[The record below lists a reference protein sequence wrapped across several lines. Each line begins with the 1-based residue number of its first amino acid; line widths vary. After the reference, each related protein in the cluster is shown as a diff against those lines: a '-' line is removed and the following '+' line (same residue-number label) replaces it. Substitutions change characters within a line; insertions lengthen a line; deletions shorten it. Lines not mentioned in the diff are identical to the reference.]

1 MAKTI
6 NKGIK
11 TNIEA
16 KKNLITA
23 TEHIK
28 KETEGIMA
36 MNATLLRQR
45 VLSTLLNDPKD
56 INEECGYP
64 DEITISM
71 YKEMYKREGVA
82 KRVVNILPED
92 TWSSL
97 PEIYETE
104 KSDDLV
110 DN

>member
-1 MAKTI
+1 
-6 NKGIK
+6 
-11 TNIEA
+11 
-16 KKNLITA
+16 
-23 TEHIK
+23 
-28 KETEGIMA
+28 
-36 MNATLLRQR
+36 
-45 VLSTLLNDPKD
+45 LSTLLNDPKD

-97 PEIYETE
+97 PDIYETE
-104 KSDDLV
+104 KSDETEFEKYGRK
-110 DN
+110 